1 MTEIVILVSSFIIS
15 LILVKT
21 IKYLSISYG
30 IHDIPNGRKIH
41 KERIPTMGGLAI
53 FSTIW
58 IVMFGLDI
66 AGIVAFENIMF
77 KIFAV
82 SIAFLIVGMIDDI
95 VGLTAK
101 FKFIV
106 QMSSGIA
113 FFFWINNN
121 TIVLFHDILLSN
133 IILAFLFLFFF
144 TFMSNSINFTDGMD
158 GLCAGISIIYSITLF
173 IIAQNTGC
181 IYAAYLLIAQIGA
194 LFGFIM
200 FNYYPAK
207 IFMGDTGSLFL
218 GSIFTMVSIILIYF
232 RPDIVLAFI
241 IIFTYL
247 IIDVML
253 AVIRRLIM
261 HKNIFKADKLHIHHI
276 IDNRLRRQKV
286 SVLIIYLINAVFAV
300 LGILYYYTGQLYLV
314 VIYLIFATSI
324 FTFFFI
330 SILRRTRHYD
340 SQ

>member
-1 MTEIVILVSSFIIS
+1 MTEIVILISSFIVS
-15 LILVKT
+15 LILVKIT
-21 IKYLSISYG
+21 KYLSISYG

-66 AGIVAFENIMF
+66 AGIVTFEEIMF

-95 VGLTAK
+95 VGLSAK

-181 IYAAYLLIAQIGA
+181 IYAAYLLIAQMGA

-200 FNYYPAK
+200 FNFYPAK

-218 GSIFTMVSIILIYF
+218 GSIFSMITIILIYF
-232 RPDIVLAFI
+232 RPDGVFAFI
-241 IIFTYL
+241 MIFTYL
-247 IIDVML
+247 IIDVTL

-276 IDNRLRRQKV
+276 IDSRLGKQKITV
-286 SVLIIYLINAVFAV
+286 MIIYLINAIFAL
-300 LGILYYYTGQLYLV
+300 LGILYYYTGQLYLIAV
-314 VIYLIFATSI
+314 YLILSASI
-324 FTFFFI
+324 FIYFFI
-330 SILRRTRHYD
+330 SIMSRTAQHD
-340 SQ
+340 S